1 MTSLAPS
8 RSCGAPV
15 VAIAQRLV
23 ESGAPT
29 PAGPVVAIYAQRLV
43 ESGAPAPAGTRWRR
57 AANRDAHDRGP
68 AGTRAGDS

>member
-15 VAIAQRLV
+15 VAIAQRLA

-29 PAGPVVAIYAQRLV
+29 
-43 ESGAPAPAGTRWRR
+43 PAGTRWRR
-57 AANRDAHDRGP
+57 AANRDAHDRGS

>member
-8 RSCGAPV
+8 RSCGAP
-15 VAIAQRLV
+15 A
-23 ESGAPT
+23 

-43 ESGAPAPAGTRWRR
+43 ESGTPAPAGTRWRR
-57 AANRDAHDRGP
+57 AANRDAHDRGS

>member
-8 RSCGAPV
+8 RSC
-15 VAIAQRLV
+15 
-23 ESGAPT
+23 GAPT

-43 ESGAPAPAGTRWRR
+43 ESGAPTPAGTRWRR
-57 AANRDAHDRGP
+57 AANRDAHDRGS